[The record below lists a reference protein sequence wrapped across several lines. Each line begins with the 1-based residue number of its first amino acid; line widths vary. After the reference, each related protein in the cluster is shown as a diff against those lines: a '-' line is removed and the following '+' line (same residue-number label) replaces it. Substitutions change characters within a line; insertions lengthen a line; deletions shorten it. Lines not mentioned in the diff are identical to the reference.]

1 MDYTYDEYS
10 RAIYDCGG
18 ASVLMP
24 EGQNRD
30 ALQVILDRLD
40 GLILSG
46 GPNINPSRQKKSDP
60 IPPVFSL
67 SPPQTAPDHKIFRRI
82 G

>member
-10 RAIYDCGG
+10 RAIYACGG
-18 ASVLMP
+18 ASVFMP
-24 EGQNRD
+24 VAQNRD

-46 GPNINPSRQKKSDP
+46 GPDINPSRQKK
-60 IPPVFSL
+60 
-67 SPPQTAPDHKIFRRI
+67 
-82 G
+82 

>member
-24 EGQNRD
+24 VAQNRD

-40 GLILSG
+40 SLILSG
-46 GPNINPSRQKKSDP
+46 GPDINPSRQKK
-60 IPPVFSL
+60 
-67 SPPQTAPDHKIFRRI
+67 
-82 G
+82 